1 MQVVNSIWDIR
12 VVSAMNAASVITYVP
27 RWTSIEF
34 SDTLNDFGSGKMV
47 HDFKDPF
54 FSDFEVQTGLSLLTG
69 PYALQILRNSTPVFT
84 FFIED
89 VQLERL
95 PDGETVTL
103 SGKGIGS
110 ALDWAVVLPE
120 GFTGSTR
127 VGATTS
133 TRPKFFDRLFPG
145 YVEVVRCATTTNI
158 SGAYSSGQFTGFPGV
173 GAKLVSTSNQSINSV
188 GIDGITDLVVGDTI
202 LLKNQTNAAQN
213 GIYWVSV
220 VGSSSTAWQLQRTAT
235 SDGSPATD
243 FTVGNNVFVQEGAT
257 NGYKAFYLSSNSGLT
272 LSSQVGTYNLSYTQ
286 QTTGTF
292 TGLSAFYILFKEAAT
307 GYEYSS
313 AEATFGNVITESG
326 RGGPDFAVSWPIY
339 LDSVINA
346 NLGKLDSK
354 GQTVQDGGTFSV
366 PAGKKLSE
374 VLKQV
379 TDQTG
384 LSWHFD
390 ATGSVSFAV
399 APFSRNGV
407 VNSVPFGVD
416 RTSGSTALLFT
427 LPSLQESETK
437 TSSTDRRTVAY
448 GSDGRG
454 VDRLISTNQSVY
466 GVRESYFENTSSDA
480 PAVANITGS
489 AMRRIDGGRLSQ
501 TAKFPERTGQVAWS
515 DFFVGDKILLET
527 QPGLYSSQIISAIA
541 ASITGAN
548 EQTIEVTFGEVFPD
562 IATDLTTQS
571 GFGSLNA
578 PIIASFSGTPPN
590 VNLPAPELTTATTA
604 VVGLSNRVTVS
615 WDNTNSG
622 RVSQYEVDVF
632 REGTEKV
639 AASMTRSGNI
649 AAITFSSAHGL
660 SNGKF
665 INIYSDEGFSGFNIP
680 VLSSSSSVIYYANQ
694 GPDETATGPTTVKE
708 VLEYSTVIVD
718 GAVNTATIENLSSP
732 SSTYSYCV
740 TPCNEY
746 GIRGETSALSTFA
759 SSNEPYQLVGSAVQ
773 SSTYSPGSSGWRISA
788 DGTAEFNGGAFSVTS
803 IDIGGADN
811 TSFHVN
817 TEGDMWL
824 GASASVSA
832 PFRVSKTG
840 AMTAT
845 SGTFSG
851 AITGSTIDIG
861 TGATSFHV
869 DINGNMWSGAAAF
882 ANGAFRVSNTG
893 ALDIGGLDTTS
904 FHVDASG
911 NMWVGGSTYAS
922 APFKISA
929 AGFVTSTNGATFSGS
944 IVSNGDA
951 RFDGGGGNYSYI
963 QNDGRFQSISG
974 GTVYAQMGQ
983 NGVLTNSLNGAT
995 QNYIN
1000 MLGNY
1005 VGFRY
1010 NIGFGPCDDTYY
1022 AAFYATGNT
1031 ADGNGFSATATRIS
1045 DNFQY
1050 SWSYLQGVSDRRVKI
1065 NIEEVSE
1072 DFEDKF
1078 LNQLKIYQFDKINF
1092 ADDNDLHA
1100 YGKHLGV
1107 MADEIKEIFPQW
1119 ESSRSLKDPDG
1130 ADADKIRTVD
1140 YQSMIPGLI
1149 WLMQRLNTRIKEL
1162 EARLGI

>member
-34 SDTLNDFGSGKMV
+34 SDALNDFGSGKMV

-54 FSDFEVQTGLSLLTG
+54 FSDFEVQTGYSLLTG

-133 TRPKFFDRLFPG
+133 TRPRFFDRLFPG

-158 SGAYSSGQFTGFPGV
+158 AGSYLSGQFTGYPGV

-188 GIDGITDLVVGDTI
+188 GIDGVTDLVVGDTI

-220 VGSSSTAWQLQRTAT
+220 VGSSSIAWQLQRTAT
-235 SDGSPATD
+235 SDGSPVTD

-286 QTTGTF
+286 QTSGTF
-292 TGLSAFYILFKEAAT
+292 TGLSAFYLLFKEAAT

-313 AEATFGNVITESG
+313 AEATFGNVISDSG
-326 RGGPDFAVSWPIY
+326 RGGPQFAVSWPIY
-339 LDSVINA
+339 LDSVINS

-354 GQTVQDGGTFSV
+354 GQTVQDGGVFSI
-366 PAGKKLSE
+366 PAGKKMSE

-399 APFSRNGV
+399 TPFSRNGV

-416 RTSGSTALLFT
+416 RISGAAALLFT

-437 TSSTDRRTVAY
+437 TSVTDRRTVAY

-454 VDRLISTNQSVY
+454 LDRLISTNQTVY
-466 GVRESYFENTSSDA
+466 GVRESFFENTSGDA

-562 IATDLTTQS
+562 IATDLTAQS

-578 PIIASFSGTPPN
+578 PVLASFSGTPPN
-590 VNLPAPELTTATTA
+590 VSLPAPQATTATTS
-604 VVGLSNRVTVS
+604 VVGMSNRVTVS
-615 WDNTNSG
+615 WDNSNSG
-622 RVSQYEVDVF
+622 RVSQYEVAVF

-639 AASMTRSGNI
+639 ATSLTRSGNI
-649 AAITFSSAHGL
+649 AAITFASAHLL

-694 GPDETATGPTTVKE
+694 GPDDTATGPTTVKE
-708 VLEYSTVIVD
+708 VLEYSTVMVD
-718 GAVNTATIENLSSP
+718 GAANTATIENLSSP
-732 SSTYSYCV
+732 QSTYSYCV

-746 GIRGETSALSTFA
+746 GIQGETSAPSSFS

-773 SSTYSPGSSGWRISA
+773 SATYSAGSSGWRISA

-803 IDIGGADN
+803 IDIGGAD
-811 TSFHVN
+811 
-817 TEGDMWL
+817 
-824 GASASVSA
+824 
-832 PFRVSKTG
+832 
-840 AMTAT
+840 
-845 SGTFSG
+845 
-851 AITGSTIDIG
+851 
-861 TGATSFHV
+861 ATSFHV
-869 DINGNMWSGAAAF
+869 DTSGNMWSGASTYAAAPF
-882 ANGAFRVSNTG
+882 KVSAAGSMAATTGTFSGSINGGTI
-893 ALDIGGLDTTS
+893 DIGGNDTTS
-904 FHVDASG
+904 FHVDSG
-911 NMWVGGSTYAS
+911 GNFWVGASTYAA

-929 AGFVTSTNGATFSGS
+929 AGFVTSANGATFTGGLSSTSDASFAG
-944 IVSNGDA
+944 GD
-951 RFDGGGGNYSYI
+951 GYQSYV
-963 QNDGRFQSISG
+963 QNDGRFQSIISG
-974 GTVYAQMGQ
+974 TLYAQMGTG
-983 NGVLTNSLNGAT
+983 GVQVIDGAYIGSLSSSGVNWRG
-995 QNYIN
+995 I
-1000 MLGNY
+1000 GIRY
-1005 VGFRY
+1005 VDVP
-1010 NIGFGPCDDTYY
+1010 FGPGTNNAMALQWSGSD
-1022 AAFYATGNT
+1022 AFAV
-1031 ADGNGFSATATRIS
+1031 I
-1045 DNFQY
+1045 DNAVLQY
-1050 SWSYLQGVSDRRVKI
+1050 LGGGVVSDRRIKLNIAEPSDDWIDKLLNRVKI
-1065 NIEEVSE
+1065 W
-1072 DFEDKF
+1072 
-1078 LNQLKIYQFDKINF
+1078 QFDKINPLN
-1092 ADDNDLHA
+1092 DEDLHV
-1100 YGKHLGV
+1100 YGGHIGV
-1107 MADEIKEIFPQW
+1107 IADEFKEVFPQF
-1119 ESSRSLKDPDG
+1119 ESSILLADPNG
-1130 ADADKIRTVD
+1130 ADADKIRSVD
-1140 YQSMIPGLI
+1140 LSFMGPTLVLI
-1149 WLMQRLNTRIKEL
+1149 AQKFDARLKEI

>member
-1 MQVVNSIWDIR
+1 MEVVNSTWDIR

-34 SDTLNDFGSGKMV
+34 SDALNDFGSGKLV
-47 HDFKDPF
+47 HDFKDQF
-54 FSDFEVQTGLSLLTG
+54 FADFESQTGYSLLTG

-120 GFTGSTR
+120 GFSGATR

-145 YVEVVRCATTTNI
+145 YVDVVRCATTANI
-158 SGAYSSGQFTGFPGV
+158 SGTYSSGQFTGYPGV
-173 GAKLVSTSNQSINSV
+173 GAKLVSSTNQSINSI

-220 VGSSSTAWQLQRTAT
+220 VGSSSIPWQLQRTAT
-235 SDGSPATD
+235 SDGSPITD
-243 FTVGNNVFVQEGAT
+243 FTVGNNVFVQEGSV
-257 NGYKAFYLSSNSGLT
+257 NGYKAYYLSSNSGMT
-272 LSSQVGTYNLSYTQ
+272 LPSQVGTYNLSYTQ
-286 QTTGTF
+286 QTSGTF

-339 LDSVINA
+339 LDSTIA
-346 NLGKLDSK
+346 SNLGKLDSK
-354 GQTVQDGGTFSV
+354 GQTVQDGGAFSI
-366 PAGKKLSE
+366 PAGKKMSE

-390 ATGSVSFAV
+390 ASGSVSFAV
-399 APFSRNGV
+399 TPFSRNGV
-407 VNSVPFGVD
+407 VKSVPFGVD
-416 RTSGSTALLFT
+416 RTSGSVAMLFT
-427 LPSLQESETK
+427 LPSLQNSETK
-437 TSSTDRRTVAY
+437 TSVTDRRTVAY

-454 VDRLISTNQSVY
+454 LDRLISTNESVY

-480 PAVANITGS
+480 PAVANITGT
-489 AMRRIDGGRLSQ
+489 AMRKIDGGRLSQ
-501 TAKFPERTGQVAWS
+501 TAKFPERTGQIAWS
-515 DFFVGDKILLET
+515 NFFVGDKILLET
-527 QPGLYSSQIISAIA
+527 RPGLYSEQIISAIA
-541 ASITGAN
+541 ASISNSN
-548 EQTIEVTFGEVFPD
+548 EQNIEVTFGEVFPD
-562 IATDLTTQS
+562 IASDLTAQS

-578 PIIASFSGTPPN
+578 PVLASFSGTPPN
-590 VNLPAPELTTATTA
+590 ISLPAPEVISATTA
-604 VVGLSNRVTVS
+604 VVGMSNRVTVS
-615 WDNTNSG
+615 WDNSNSG

-632 REGTEKV
+632 REGTAKV
-639 AASMTRSGNI
+639 ATSLTRSGNI

-694 GPDETATGPTTVKE
+694 GPDDTATGPTSVKE
-708 VLEYSTVIVD
+708 VLEYSTVVVD

-746 GIRGETSALSTFA
+746 GIRGETSSLSTFS

-773 SSTYSPGSSGWRISA
+773 SSTYSAGSSGWRIAA

-803 IDIGGADN
+803 IDIGGFDN
-811 TSFHVN
+811 ASFHVN

-824 GASASVSA
+824 GASASASA

-861 TGATSFHV
+861 SGSTSFHV
-869 DINGNMWSGAAAF
+869 DVSGNMWSGA
-882 ANGAFRVSNTG
+882 S
-893 ALDIGGLDTTS
+893 
-904 FHVDASG
+904 AS
-911 NMWVGGSTYAS
+911 AS
-922 APFKISA
+922 APFKVSA
-929 AGFVTSTNGATFSGS
+929 AGVLSAASGTLGGSLTISSSGTLTTGAGLGATTLGYNASWSGGRSGVFSDGGGSGFASVTYGDIKLLSSSAGVGTILYTDGISYEGATFDNNDLTRFAFSKGG
-944 IVSNGDA
+944 VDPNGI
-951 RFDGGGGNYSYI
+951 YI
-963 QNDGRFQSISG
+963 KLDNAVEYKIY
-974 GTVYAQMGQ
+974 T
-983 NGVLTNSLNGAT
+983 
-995 QNYIN
+995 
-1000 MLGNY
+1000 
-1005 VGFRY
+1005 
-1010 NIGFGPCDDTYY
+1010 
-1022 AAFYATGNT
+1022 
-1031 ADGNGFSATATRIS
+1031 IS
-1045 DNFQY
+1045 DE
-1050 SWSYLQGVSDRRVKI
+1050 RTKI
-1065 NIEEVSE
+1065 NIQPAS
-1072 DFEDKF
+1072 D
-1078 LNQLKIYQFDKINF
+1078 IY
-1092 ADDNDLHA
+1092 
-1100 YGKHLGV
+1100 
-1107 MADEIKEIFPQW
+1107 
-1119 ESSRSLKDPDG
+1119 
-1130 ADADKIRTVD
+1130 ADKLLNDVQIREYNVINYWD
-1140 YQSMIPGLI
+1140 ENDSHVYPKQVGVIAQEI
-1149 WLMQRLNTRIKEL
+1149 HQVFEWLNPRPNMTPEQEEKSAEYPIGVNYELLVPMAILALQKMDKRIKEL

>member
-34 SDTLNDFGSGKMV
+34 SDALNDFGSGKMV

-54 FSDFEVQTGLSLLTG
+54 FSDFEVQTGYSLLTG

-110 ALDWAVVLPE
+110 ALDWAVVLPQ

-133 TRPKFFDRLFPG
+133 TRPRFFDRLFPG

-158 SGAYSSGQFTGFPGV
+158 AGSYLSGQFTGYPGV

-188 GIDGITDLVVGDTI
+188 GIDGVTDLVVGDTI

-220 VGSSSTAWQLQRTAT
+220 VGSASTAWQLQRTAT
-235 SDGSPATD
+235 SDGSPVTD

-286 QTTGTF
+286 QTSGTF
-292 TGLSAFYILFKEAAT
+292 TGLSAFYLLFKEAAT

-313 AEATFGNVITESG
+313 AEATFGNVITDSG

-339 LDSVINA
+339 LDSVINS

-354 GQTVQDGGTFSV
+354 GQTVQDGGVFSI
-366 PAGKKLSE
+366 PAGKKMSE

-399 APFSRNGV
+399 TPFSRNGV

-416 RTSGSTALLFT
+416 RTSGSSALLFT
-427 LPSLQESETK
+427 LPSLQDSETK
-437 TSSTDRRTVAY
+437 TSVTDRRTVAY

-454 VDRLISTNQSVY
+454 LDRLISTNQTVY
-466 GVRESYFENTSSDA
+466 GVRESFFENTSGDA

-562 IATDLTTQS
+562 IATDLTAQS

-578 PIIASFSGTPPN
+578 PVLASFSGTPPN
-590 VNLPAPELTTATTA
+590 VSLPAPQATTATTS
-604 VVGLSNRVTVS
+604 VVGMSNRVTVS
-615 WDNTNSG
+615 WDNSNSG
-622 RVSQYEVDVF
+622 RVSQYEVAVF

-639 AASMTRSGNI
+639 ATSLTRSGNI
-649 AAITFSSAHGL
+649 AAITFASAHLL

-694 GPDETATGPTTVKE
+694 GPDDTATGPTTVKE
-708 VLEYSTVIVD
+708 VLEYSTVMVD
-718 GAVNTATIENLSSP
+718 GAANTATIENLSSP
-732 SSTYSYCV
+732 QSTYSYCV

-746 GIRGETSALSTFA
+746 GIQGETSAPSSFS

-773 SSTYSPGSSGWRISA
+773 SATYSAGSSGWRISA

-803 IDIGGADN
+803 IDIGGAD
-811 TSFHVN
+811 
-817 TEGDMWL
+817 
-824 GASASVSA
+824 
-832 PFRVSKTG
+832 
-840 AMTAT
+840 
-845 SGTFSG
+845 
-851 AITGSTIDIG
+851 
-861 TGATSFHV
+861 ATSFHV
-869 DINGNMWSGAAAF
+869 DTSGNMWSGASTYAAAPF
-882 ANGAFRVSNTG
+882 KVSAAGSMAATTGTFSGSINGGTI
-893 ALDIGGLDTTS
+893 DIGGSDTTS
-904 FHVDASG
+904 FHVDSG
-911 NMWVGGSTYAS
+911 GNFWVGASTYAA

-929 AGFVTSTNGATFSGS
+929 AGFVTSANGATFTGGLSSTSDASFAG
-944 IVSNGDA
+944 GDG
-951 RFDGGGGNYSYI
+951 RQSYI
-963 QNDGRFQSISG
+963 QNDGRFQSING
-974 GTVYAQMGQ
+974 GTVYAEMGLSGIKTQ
-983 NGVLTNSLNGAT
+983 ALIAQH
-995 QNYIN
+995 QNYIDFF
-1000 MLGNY
+1000 GEY
-1005 VGFRY
+1005 AGFRH
-1010 NIGFGPCDDTYY
+1010 NMSFGPGDSAFS
-1022 AAFYATGNT
+1022 AAFVATGNP
-1031 ADGNGFSATATRIS
+1031 AANAGFSGVATRVS
-1045 DNFQY
+1045 DNYQY
-1050 SWSYLQGVSDRRVKI
+1050 SYTPGFNTSDRRTKI
-1065 NIEEVSE
+1065 NIEDVDD

-1078 LNQLKIYQFDKINF
+1078 LNQVKIYQFDKINY
-1092 ADDNDLHA
+1092 ANDDDLHA
-1100 YGKHLGV
+1100 YGKHVGV
-1107 MADEIKEIFPQW
+1107 MADELQEIFPQW
-1119 ESSRSLKDPDG
+1119 ETSISLRDPDG
-1130 ADADKIRTVD
+1130 ADSSVLRAVN
-1140 YQSMIPGLI
+1140 YEAMIPALI
-1149 WLMQRLNTRIKEL
+1149 WICQRFNRRITEL
-1162 EARLGI
+1162 EARLGA

>member
-1 MQVVNSIWDIR
+1 MEAVNSIWDIR

-34 SDTLNDFGSGKMV
+34 SDALNDFGSGKLV

-54 FSDFEVQTGLSLLTG
+54 FTDFESQNGYSLLTG

-120 GFTGSTR
+120 GFSGATR

-145 YVEVVRCATTTNI
+145 YVDVVRCATTANI
-158 SGAYSSGQFTGFPGV
+158 SGTYSSGQFTGYPGV
-173 GAKLVSTSNQSINSV
+173 GAKLVSTTNQSINSL

-202 LLKNQTNAAQN
+202 LLKNQTNAAEN

-220 VGSSSTAWQLQRTAT
+220 VGSSSIAWQLQRTAT
-235 SDGSPATD
+235 SDGSPITD
-243 FTVGNNVFVQEGAT
+243 FTVGNNVFVQEGSV
-257 NGYKAFYLSSNSGLT
+257 NGYKAYYLSSNSGMT

-286 QTTGTF
+286 QTSGTF

-339 LDSVINA
+339 LDATIESS
-346 NLGKLDSK
+346 LGKLDSK
-354 GQTVQDGGTFSV
+354 GQTVQDGGTFSI
-366 PAGKKLSE
+366 PAGKKMSE

-390 ATGSVSFAV
+390 ASGSVSFAV
-399 APFSRNGV
+399 TPFSRNGV
-407 VNSVPFGVD
+407 VNSIPFGVD
-416 RTSGSTALLFT
+416 RTSGSVALLFT

-437 TSSTDRRTVAY
+437 TSVTDRRTVAY

-454 VDRLISTNQSVY
+454 LDRLISTNQSIY

-480 PAVANITGS
+480 PAVANITGT

-501 TAKFPERTGQVAWS
+501 TAKFPERTGQIAWT
-515 DFFVGDKILLET
+515 DFFVGDKVLLET
-527 QPGLYSSQIISAIA
+527 QPGLYSNQIISAIA
-541 ASITGAN
+541 ASITAAN

-562 IATDLTTQS
+562 IASDLTTQS

-578 PIIASFSGTPPN
+578 PVLASFSGTPPN
-590 VNLPAPELTTATTA
+590 ISLPAPEVTSATTA
-604 VVGLSNRVTVS
+604 VVGMSNRVTVS
-615 WDNTNSG
+615 WDNSNSG

-632 REGTEKV
+632 REGTEKI
-639 AASMTRSGNI
+639 ATSLTRSGNI

-694 GPDETATGPTTVKE
+694 GPDETATGPTSVKE
-708 VLEYSTVIVD
+708 VLEFSTVVVD

-746 GIRGETSALSTFA
+746 GIRGETSALSTFS

-803 IDIGGADN
+803 IDIGGFDN
-811 TSFHVN
+811 ASFHVN

-824 GASASVSA
+824 GASASASA

-840 AMTAT
+840 SMTAT

-861 TGATSFHV
+861 AGNSSFHV
-869 DINGNMWSGAAAF
+869 NTSGTIWSG
-882 ANGAFRVSNTG
+882 NS
-893 ALDIGGLDTTS
+893 
-904 FHVDASG
+904 AS
-911 NMWVGGSTYAS
+911 AS
-922 APFKISA
+922 APFRVNNDGTIYAASGTIGGTMTLSSGGILKTGAGYGNTTLGYDYPDAVWSSGRSGVFSDGNGTGFASFTYGDISIYSVDY
-929 AGFVTSTNGATFSGS
+929 GSGDYSQMTSSGIYTTSINGAG
-944 IVSNGDA
+944 
-951 RFDGGGGNYSYI
+951 
-963 QNDGRFQSISG
+963 
-974 GTVYAQMGQ
+974 
-983 NGVLTNSLNGAT
+983 
-995 QNYIN
+995 QNYIDFP
-1000 MLGNY
+1000 GEY
-1005 VGFRY
+1005 AGFRWP
-1010 NIGFGPCDDTYY
+1010 NISYGPNEPTYS
-1022 AAFYATGNT
+1022 AAFYATGNP
-1031 ADGNGFSATATRIS
+1031 AANYGFSATATRLS
-1045 DNFQY
+1045 DGYQY
-1050 SWSYLQGVSDRRVKI
+1050 SYDGFQTVSDRRVKI
-1065 NIEEVSE
+1065 NIEEVSI
-1072 DFEDKF
+1072 DLEDKF
-1078 LNQLKIYQFDKINF
+1078 FNQIKIYQFDKINF
-1092 ADDNDLHA
+1092 ADDDDLHA
-1100 YGKHLGV
+1100 YGKHFGV
-1107 MADEIKEIFPQW
+1107 MADELKEIFPHW
-1119 ESSRSLKDPDG
+1119 ESSYMLKDPNG
-1130 ADADKIRTVD
+1130 ADADRIRTVD
-1140 YQSMIPGLI
+1140 YLSMVPALI
-1149 WLMQRLNTRIKEL
+1149 WICQRLNARITEL

>member
-34 SDTLNDFGSGKMV
+34 SDPLNDFGTGKMV

-110 ALDWAVVLPE
+110 ALDWAVVLPQ

-133 TRPKFFDRLFPG
+133 TRPRFFDRLFPG

-158 SGAYSSGQFTGFPGV
+158 AGSYLSGQFTGYPGV

-188 GIDGITDLVVGDTI
+188 GIDGVTDLVVGDTI

-220 VGSSSTAWQLQRTAT
+220 VGSSSIAWQLQRTAT
-235 SDGSPATD
+235 SDGSPVTD

-292 TGLSAFYILFKEAAT
+292 TGLSAFYLLFKEAAT

-313 AEATFGNVITESG
+313 AEATFGNVITDSG
-326 RGGPDFAVSWPIY
+326 RGGPEFAVSWPIY

-399 APFSRNGV
+399 TPFSRNGV

-454 VDRLISTNQSVY
+454 LDRLISTNQTIY

-501 TAKFPERTGQVAWS
+501 TAKFPERTGQVAWN
-515 DFFVGDKILLET
+515 DFFVGDKVLLET

-562 IATDLTTQS
+562 IATDLTAQS

-578 PIIASFSGTPPN
+578 PILASFSGTPPN
-590 VNLPAPELTTATTA
+590 VSLPAPELTSATTS
-604 VVGLSNRVTVS
+604 VVGMSNRVTVS

-622 RVSQYEVDVF
+622 RVSQYEVAVF

-639 AASMTRSGNI
+639 ATSLTRAGNI
-649 AAITFSSAHGL
+649 AAITFSGAHLL

-694 GPDETATGPTTVKE
+694 GPDDTATGPTTVKE
-708 VLEYSTVIVD
+708 VLEYSTIMAD
-718 GAVNTATIENLSSP
+718 GSANTATIENLSSP
-732 SSTYSYCV
+732 QSTYSYCV

-746 GIRGETSALSTFA
+746 GIQGETSALSTFS
-759 SSNEPYQLVGSAVQ
+759 SSNDPYQLVASAVQ
-773 SSTYSPGSSGWRISA
+773 SATYSAGSSGWRISA
-788 DGTAEFNGGAFSVTS
+788 DGTAEFNGGGFSVTS
-803 IDIGGADN
+803 IDIGGAD
-811 TSFHVN
+811 
-817 TEGDMWL
+817 
-824 GASASVSA
+824 
-832 PFRVSKTG
+832 
-840 AMTAT
+840 
-845 SGTFSG
+845 
-851 AITGSTIDIG
+851 
-861 TGATSFHV
+861 ATSFHV
-869 DINGNMWSGAAAF
+869 DTSGNMWSGAATYAAAPF
-882 ANGAFRVSNTG
+882 KVSAAGSMTATTGTFSGSINGGTI
-893 ALDIGGLDTTS
+893 DIGGADTTS
-904 FHVDASG
+904 FHVDSG
-911 NMWVGGSTYAS
+911 GNFWVGASTYAA

-929 AGFVTSTNGATFSGS
+929 AGFVTSANGATFTGGLSSTSDASFAG
-944 IVSNGDA
+944 GD
-951 RFDGGGGNYSYI
+951 GYQSYI
-963 QNDGRFQSISG
+963 QNDGRYQSIINN
-974 GTVYAQMGQ
+974 TVYAQMGTG
-983 NGVLTNSLNGAT
+983 GVQVIDGAYIGSLTSSGVNWRG
-995 QNYIN
+995 I
-1000 MLGNY
+1000 GIRY
-1005 VGFRY
+1005 VDVP
-1010 NIGFGPCDDTYY
+1010 FGPGTNNAMALQWSGSD
-1022 AAFYATGNT
+1022 AFAV
-1031 ADGNGFSATATRIS
+1031 I
-1045 DNFQY
+1045 DNAVLQY
-1050 SWSYLQGVSDRRVKI
+1050 LGGGVVSDRRIKLNIAEPSHDWIDKLLNEVKI
-1065 NIEEVSE
+1065 W
-1072 DFEDKF
+1072 
-1078 LNQLKIYQFDKINF
+1078 QFDKINPLN
-1092 ADDNDLHA
+1092 DDDLHV
-1100 YGKHLGV
+1100 YRGHIGV
-1107 MADEIKEIFPQW
+1107 IADEFKEVFPQF
-1119 ESSRSLKDPDG
+1119 ESSILLADPNG
-1130 ADADKIRTVD
+1130 ADAEKIRSVD
-1140 YQSMIPGLI
+1140 LSFMAPTLVLI
-1149 WLMQRLNTRIKEL
+1149 AQKFDARLKEI

>member
-34 SDTLNDFGSGKMV
+34 SDALNDFGSGKMV

-54 FSDFEVQTGLSLLTG
+54 FSDFEVQTGYSLLTG

-145 YVEVVRCATTTNI
+145 YVEVVRCATTANI
-158 SGAYSSGQFTGFPGV
+158 AGTYSSGQFTGFPGV
-173 GAKLVSTSNQSINSV
+173 GAKLVSTTNQSINSV
-188 GIDGITDLVVGDTI
+188 GIDGVTDLVVGDTI

-220 VGSSSTAWQLQRTAT
+220 VGSASTAWQLQRTAT
-235 SDGSPATD
+235 SDGSPVTD

-286 QTTGTF
+286 QTSGTF
-292 TGLSAFYILFKEAAT
+292 TGLSAFYLLFKEAAT

-313 AEATFGNVITESG
+313 AEATFGNVITDSG
-326 RGGPDFAVSWPIY
+326 RGGPQFAVSWPIY

-354 GQTVQDGGTFSV
+354 GQTVQDGGVFSI
-366 PAGKKLSE
+366 PAGKKMSE

-390 ATGSVSFAV
+390 ASGSVSFAV
-399 APFSRNGV
+399 TPFSRNGV

-416 RTSGSTALLFT
+416 RTSGSSALLFT

-454 VDRLISTNQSVY
+454 LDRLVSTNQTIY

-562 IATDLTTQS
+562 IATDLTAQS

-578 PIIASFSGTPPN
+578 PILASFSGTPPN
-590 VNLPAPELTTATTA
+590 VSLPAPEITSATTS
-604 VVGLSNRVTVS
+604 VVGMSNRVTVS

-622 RVSQYEVDVF
+622 RVSQYEVAVF
-632 REGTEKV
+632 REGTEK
-639 AASMTRSGNI
+639 AAISLTRAGNI
-649 AAITFSSAHGL
+649 AAIAFSSAHGL

-694 GPDETATGPTTVKE
+694 GPDDTATGPTTVKE
-708 VLEYSTVIVD
+708 VLEYSTVMAD
-718 GAVNTATIENLSSP
+718 GAANTATIENLSSP
-732 SSTYSYCV
+732 QSTYSYCV

-746 GIRGETSALSTFA
+746 GIQGETSALSTFS

-773 SSTYSPGSSGWRISA
+773 SSTYVQNVSGWKISA
-788 DGTAEFNGGAFSVTS
+788 NGTAEFNS
-803 IDIGGADN
+803 ITLPSSSAALDIGGDDE
-811 TSFHVN
+811 TSFHVDSTGN
-817 TEGDMWL
+817 MWL
-824 GASASVSA
+824 GASIANKATA
-832 PFRVSKTG
+832 PFRVSSTG

-861 TGATSFHV
+861 SGANSFHV
-869 DINGNMWSGAAAF
+869 DINGNMWSGAAA
-882 ANGAFRVSNTG
+882 
-893 ALDIGGLDTTS
+893 
-904 FHVDASG
+904 
-911 NMWVGGSTYAS
+911 YAS
-922 APFKISA
+922 APFRVSN
-929 AGFVTSTNGATFSGS
+929 AGVIVALSGTIGGSMTLSSSGTLTTGAGLGATTLGYNSSYSGGRSGLFSVSSASEYGS
-944 IVSNGDA
+944 YTYGDA
-951 RFDGGGGNYSYI
+951 TIQSSSNRFTTMNSLGSRTTLGQFDFFTNIQSTTYQIGFNVRESGNRIYACANDSASYLTYW
-963 QNDGRFQSISG
+963 ISG
-974 GTVYAQMGQ
+974 GYTPNVA
-983 NGVLTNSLNGAT
+983 
-995 QNYIN
+995 
-1000 MLGNY
+1000 
-1005 VGFRY
+1005 
-1010 NIGFGPCDDTYY
+1010 
-1022 AAFYATGNT
+1022 
-1031 ADGNGFSATATRIS
+1031 
-1045 DNFQY
+1045 
-1050 SWSYLQGVSDRRVKI
+1050 SDRRLK
-1065 NIEEVSE
+1065 NNLRSVSKE
-1072 DFEDKF
+1072 SLDKF
-1078 LNQLKIYQFDKINF
+1078 YSINVHEWDWNEN
-1092 ADDNDLHA
+1092 ADSVPSLQYWKDSPTSV
-1100 YGKHLGV
+1100 GII
-1107 MADEIKEIFPQW
+1107 ADEIKEIYPYLVDDEMPETRYASVAYGSLNPQM
-1119 ESSRSLKDPDG
+1119 LCAILD
-1130 ADADKIRTVD
+1130 
-1140 YQSMIPGLI
+1140 
-1149 WLMQRLNTRIKEL
+1149 LNARIKEL
-1162 EARLGI
+1162 EARLGA

>member
-12 VVSAMNAASVITYVP
+12 VVSAMNAASVITYIP

-34 SDTLNDFGSGKMV
+34 SDTLNDFGTGKMV

-54 FSDFEVQTGLSLLTG
+54 FSDFEVQTGYSLLTG

-158 SGAYSSGQFTGFPGV
+158 AGSYLSGQFTGYPGV

-188 GIDGITDLVVGDTI
+188 GIDGVTDLVVGDTI

-220 VGSSSTAWQLQRTAT
+220 VGSSSIAWQLQRTAT
-235 SDGSPATD
+235 SDGSPVSD

-292 TGLSAFYILFKEAAT
+292 TGLSAFYLLFKEAAT

-313 AEATFGNVITESG
+313 AEATFGNVITDSG
-326 RGGPDFAVSWPIY
+326 RGGPEFAVSWPIY

-399 APFSRNGV
+399 TPFSRNGV

-454 VDRLISTNQSVY
+454 LDRLISTNQTVY

-515 DFFVGDKILLET
+515 DFFVGDKVLLET

-562 IATDLTTQS
+562 IATDLTAQS

-578 PIIASFSGTPPN
+578 PILASFSGTPPN
-590 VNLPAPELTTATTA
+590 ISLPAPEITSATTS
-604 VVGLSNRVTVS
+604 VVGMSNRVTVS

-622 RVSQYEVDVF
+622 RVSQYEVAVF
-632 REGTEKV
+632 REGTEK
-639 AASMTRSGNI
+639 AATSLTRSGNI
-649 AAITFSSAHGL
+649 AAITFASAHLL

-694 GPDETATGPTTVKE
+694 GPDDTATGPTTVKE
-708 VLEYSTVIVD
+708 VLEYSTVMAD
-718 GAVNTATIENLSSP
+718 GAANTATIENLSSP
-732 SSTYSYCV
+732 QSTYSYCV

-746 GIRGETSALSTFA
+746 GIQGETSALSTFS
-759 SSNEPYQLVGSAVQ
+759 SSNDPYQLVASAVQ
-773 SSTYSPGSSGWRISA
+773 SAAYVSGSAGWRISA
-788 DGTAEFNGGAFSVTS
+788 NGAAEFNS
-803 IDIGGADN
+803 ITLPSSSAALDIGGDDAD
-811 TSFHVN
+811 SFHVDSIGN
-817 TEGDMWL
+817 MWL
-824 GASASVSA
+824 GASIANKATA
-832 PFRVSKTG
+832 PFRVSSTG

-861 TGATSFHV
+861 SGATSFHV
-869 DINGNMWSGAAAF
+869 DINGNMWSGAAA
-882 ANGAFRVSNTG
+882 
-893 ALDIGGLDTTS
+893 
-904 FHVDASG
+904 
-911 NMWVGGSTYAS
+911 YAS
-922 APFKISA
+922 APFRVSN
-929 AGFVTSTNGATFSGS
+929 AGVIVALSGTIGGSMTLSSSGTLTTGAGLGATTLGYNPSYSGGRSGLFS
-944 IVSNGDA
+944 VSSASEYASYTYGDA
-951 RFDGGGGNYSYI
+951 TIQSSSNRFTTINS
-963 QNDGRFQSISG
+963 Q
-974 GTVYAQMGQ
+974 GTRSTMGQ
-983 NGVLTNSLNGAT
+983 FDFFANIQSTP
-995 QNYIN
+995 YH
-1000 MLGNY
+1000 
-1005 VGFRY
+1005 
-1010 NIGFGPCDDTYY
+1010 IGFNLRESG
-1022 AAFYATGNT
+1022 
-1031 ADGNGFSATATRIS
+1031 TRIYACVNDLAS
-1045 DNFQY
+1045 TLTFWFPGAYTPNFT
-1050 SWSYLQGVSDRRVKI
+1050 SDRRLKS
-1065 NIEEVSE
+1065 NIRSVSTE
-1072 DFEDKF
+1072 SLDKF
-1078 LNQLKIYQFDKINF
+1078 YSIPVHEWDWNENADKVQMLNFWK
-1092 ADDNDLHA
+1092 DNPTA
-1100 YGKHLGV
+1100 IGV
-1107 MADEIKEIFPQW
+1107 IADEIKQIYPYVVVDDDDEESTFATIAYGWLAPQM
-1119 ESSRSLKDPDG
+1119 LCAILD
-1130 ADADKIRTVD
+1130 
-1140 YQSMIPGLI
+1140 
-1149 WLMQRLNTRIKEL
+1149 LNARVKEL
-1162 EARLGI
+1162 EARLG

>member
-1 MQVVNSIWDIR
+1 MQVVNSILDIR

-34 SDTLNDFGSGKMV
+34 SDPLNDFGTGKMV

-158 SGAYSSGQFTGFPGV
+158 AGSYLSGQFTGYPGV

-188 GIDGITDLVVGDTI
+188 GIDGVTDLVVGDTI

-220 VGSSSTAWQLQRTAT
+220 VGSSSIAWQLQRTAT
-235 SDGSPATD
+235 SDGSPVSD

-292 TGLSAFYILFKEAAT
+292 TGLSAFYLLFKEAAT

-313 AEATFGNVITESG
+313 AEATFGNVITDSG
-326 RGGPDFAVSWPIY
+326 RGGPQFAVSWPIY

-399 APFSRNGV
+399 TPFSRNGV

-454 VDRLISTNQSVY
+454 LDRLISTNQTIY

-501 TAKFPERTGQVAWS
+501 TAKFPERTGQIAWS
-515 DFFVGDKILLET
+515 DFFVGDKVLLET

-562 IATDLTTQS
+562 IATDLTAQS

-578 PIIASFSGTPPN
+578 PVLATFSGTPPN
-590 VNLPAPELTTATTA
+590 ISLPAPESTSATTS
-604 VVGLSNRVTVS
+604 VVGMSNRVTVS
-615 WDNTNSG
+615 WDNTHSG
-622 RVSQYEVDVF
+622 RVSQYEVAVF
-632 REGTEKV
+632 REGTTKT
-639 AASMTRSGNI
+639 ATSLTRSGNI

-694 GPDETATGPTTVKE
+694 GPNDTATGPTTVKE
-708 VLEYSTVIVD
+708 VFEYSTVMAD
-718 GAVNTATIENLSSP
+718 GAANTATIENLSSP
-732 SSTYSYCV
+732 QSTYSYCV

-746 GIRGETSALSTFA
+746 GIRGDTSALSSFS
-759 SSNEPYQLVGSAVQ
+759 SSNEPYQLVGSAVRSFGYVSGSAGWQ
-773 SSTYSPGSSGWRISA
+773 ISS
-788 DGTAEFNGGAFSVTS
+788 DGTAEFNGGAFSVKS
-803 IDIGGADN
+803 IDIGTGAN
-811 TSFHVN
+811 SFHVN
-817 TEGDMWL
+817 TGGDMWL

-832 PFRVSKTG
+832 PFRVTRAG
-840 AMTAT
+840 VLTAT
-845 SGTFSG
+845 TGTFSG
-851 AITGSTIDIG
+851 TISGGTITGGTIDIG
-861 TGATSFHV
+861 SGVNSFHV
-869 DINGNMWSGAAAF
+869 NTAGQIWSGNAA
-882 ANGAFRVSNTG
+882 
-893 ALDIGGLDTTS
+893 
-904 FHVDASG
+904 
-911 NMWVGGSTYAS
+911 YAS
-922 APFKISA
+922 APFK
-929 AGFVTSTNGATFSGS
+929 VNNDGS
-944 IVSNGDA
+944 IFASGGTIAGSITMNAVNGNLTTSQGLGSTTLGWDA
-951 RFDGGGGNYSYI
+951 
-963 QNDGRFQSISG
+963 SISG
-974 GTVYAQMGQ
+974 GRSGIFSDGGGAGFASLTYGNISILQSSTGAGTIISTDGISYEGASFDFNTLQRFAFAANRTAAPDAIVIKINNAIQYPIFTYSDERLKTNIQPASDVY
-983 NGVLTNSLNGAT
+983 VDKLLNDVK
-995 QNYIN
+995 I
-1000 MLGNY
+1000 
-1005 VGFRY
+1005 REY
-1010 NIGFGPCDDTYY
+1010 NI
-1022 AAFYATGNT
+1022 
-1031 ADGNGFSATATRIS
+1031 I
-1045 DNFQY
+1045 NFF
-1050 SWSYLQGVSDRRVKI
+1050 D
-1065 NIEEVSE
+1065 EEDLHLYPKKVGAIAQE
-1072 DFEDKF
+1072 
-1078 LNQLKIYQFDKINF
+1078 IYQVFDWLNPKPNLTPEQEIEYNK
-1092 ADDNDLHA
+1092 
-1100 YGKHLGV
+1100 YPLGV
-1107 MADEIKEIFPQW
+1107 QY
-1119 ESSRSLKDPDG
+1119 ESLVPVIIL
-1130 ADADKIRTVD
+1130 ALQKID
-1140 YQSMIPGLI
+1140 S
-1149 WLMQRLNTRIKEL
+1149 RIKEL